1 MVSDALK
8 ARDRYGNR
16 FIDED
21 QLNLLMTG
29 LRGQEMTGISGKD
42 SRTVK
47 QLIRTSFRSNPGEGL
62 NRELVQLLTSDLEHN
77 IETFLSTSTFRD
89 RFTRDEALAL
99 FRLGRYLLI
108 LNYPALRRELEAA
121 RLAKAN
127 RDNRGLLEKVKKSSM
142 IRRRQVF
149 GVDRK
154 RVTINVRN
162 GNVVLSG
169 SVRSVR
175 VKESIEGRVSKLV
188 GRANVRSNLWVR
200 PAPQAVGVVRR

>member
-1 MVSDALK
+1 M
-8 ARDRYGNR
+8 
-16 FIDED
+16 
-21 QLNLLMTG
+21 
-29 LRGQEMTGISGKD
+29 
-42 SRTVK
+42 
-47 QLIRTSFRSNPGEGL
+47 
-62 NRELVQLLTSDLEHN
+62 
-77 IETFLSTSTFRD
+77 
-89 RFTRDEALAL
+89 
-99 FRLGRYLLI
+99 
-108 LNYPALRRELEAA
+108 EAA

-142 IRRRQVF
+142 IRRRQVL

-162 GNVVLSG
+162 GKVVLSG